1 MPDAVY
7 NNEHANKTF
16 VHSVILITFLWTSFN
31 TENNLTEENISSSV
45 HDTKFFFLD
54 LTFKPKVYL
63 KVCSLQK
70 LSRPCSRLWKKVT
83 CSLVSVL
90 CFQHAVLRQGFQV
103 AIQSAARAR
112 SITFFKNG
120 DAGLQG

>member
-31 TENNLTEENISSSV
+31 TENISSSV
-45 HDTKFFFLD
+45 HTTKFFFLD
-54 LTFKPKVYL
+54 LTFKLKVYL

-70 LSRPCSRLWKKVT
+70 LSMPCSRLWKKVT

-120 DAGLQG
+120 DARLQG